1 MEIIKSL
8 EILCYYFGMKPNEF
22 WDCKY
27 SEIVLF
33 CQIRLIRLYDD
44 LRSEINLQ
52 EAVTNKLIAGDCMN
66 QNSKILLIKD
76 NYKELFE
83 VEKEEQSLEE
93 QRKLFKG

>member
-1 MEIIKSL
+1 
-8 EILCYYFGMKPNEF
+8 MKPNEF

-33 CQIRLIRLYDD
+33 CQIRLVRLYDD

-66 QNSKILLIKD
+66 QNAKILLIKD
-76 NYKELFE
+76 NYKKLFE
-83 VEKEEQSLEE
+83 TEEEEQTLEE
-93 QRKLFKG
+93 QRRIFKS

>member
-1 MEIIKSL
+1 
-8 EILCYYFGMKPNEF
+8 
-22 WDCKY
+22 
-27 SEIVLF
+27 
-33 CQIRLIRLYDD
+33 
-44 LRSEINLQ
+44 
-52 EAVTNKLIAGDCMN
+52 MN